1 MSQPSSLYVQVTM
14 QPPQFA
20 AFLAASPAQP
30 TVNANWEAWWDSRE
44 MYSKRPITESLY
56 GYENYI
62 SNQQIID
69 AWVADYFSIAASI
82 YDPETG
88 VWRFSVNEFSE
99 NYGEILPTLA
109 FLEGV
114 LPFREEN
121 PADFAV
127 VYDFFYGGDSVMAF
141 IDFVQGKIQFDINVF
156 EKQDINPEKLAQAE
170 AHLQRQWDIFEQ
182 SIEPDWG

>member
-1 MSQPSSLYVQVTM
+1 MSQPCSLYVQVTM

-20 AFLAASPAQP
+20 AFLAASSAQP
-30 TVNANWEAWWDSRE
+30 TVNANWEAWWDSRKLDE
-44 MYSKRPITESLY
+44 KWGINDFLY
-56 GYENYI
+56 GYEKNI
-62 SNQQIID
+62 ANQEAID
-69 AWVADYFSIAASI
+69 AWLAREFAIAASI

-141 IDFVQGKIQFDINVF
+141 MDFVQGQMRLDPNICTKSQLD
-156 EKQDINPEKLAQAE
+156 PAKLAQAE

-182 SIEPDWG
+182 NREDD